1 VATELSVAT
10 GSLASPIPASGF
22 GKPLSLCTPGTGSLG
37 APGGPGTGARR
48 QLARQSLPRARCTNQ
63 LPKGTVTAH
72 GLLDLTTKPPFRL
85 AITGGTVAYR
95 DAHRE
100 VQVVFDTPDPDH
112 DQVTFRIGH

>member
-1 VATELSVAT
+1 
-10 GSLASPIPASGF
+10 
-22 GKPLSLCTPGTGSLG
+22 
-37 APGGPGTGARR
+37 
-48 QLARQSLPRARCTNQ
+48 LPRARCTNQ